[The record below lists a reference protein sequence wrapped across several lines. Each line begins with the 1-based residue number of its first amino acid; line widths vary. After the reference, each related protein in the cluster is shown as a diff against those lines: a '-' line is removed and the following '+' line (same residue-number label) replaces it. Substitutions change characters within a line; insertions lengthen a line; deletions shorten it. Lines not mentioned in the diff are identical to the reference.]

1 MRILWWFQKKEKMQ
15 KRRAEMG
22 LKGQAGVEWRS
33 LLYHVDGLDSI
44 LHADVEIWIKVGC
57 VHVCAH
63 AR

>member
-1 MRILWWFQKKEKMQ
+1 MQ

-22 LKGQAGVEWRS
+22 LEGQAGVEWRS